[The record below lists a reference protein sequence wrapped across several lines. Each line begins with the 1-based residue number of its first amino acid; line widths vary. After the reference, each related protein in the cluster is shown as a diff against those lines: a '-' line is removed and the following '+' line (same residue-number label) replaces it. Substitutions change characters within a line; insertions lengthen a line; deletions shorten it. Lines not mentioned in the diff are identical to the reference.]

1 MKEVKVLL
9 AQSCPVRLLCP
20 QDPLD
25 KSTGVGYHS
34 LLQGIF
40 LTQGMNPSL
49 RLCRQILYHLSQQGS
64 PRGPELKKDKKQNR
78 DLVTKYEVQVWMI
91 SQKQNRT
98 ECTIR
103 AEC

>member
-1 MKEVKVLL
+1 MKVLL

-34 LLQGIF
+34 LLQGTF

-64 PRGPELKKDKKQNR
+64 PRGPELKKRQETKQGSGYQIR
-78 DLVTKYEVQVWMI
+78 STSMDDI
-91 SQKQNRT
+91 SET
-98 ECTIR
+98 E
-103 AEC
+103 